1 MVKGVVFTMKE
12 EMKLLKVRQAEEQ
25 IELLR
30 KHYPLKS
37 VHKYVDERNFESSV
51 RVIGHSKHGLLVC
64 EGEGRYGLTSLYT
77 HYKELY

>member
-1 MVKGVVFTMKE
+1 MKE
-12 EMKLLKVRQAEEQ
+12 EMKLLKVRHAKEE
-25 IELLR
+25 ILK
-30 KHYPLKS
+30 KHYPLNS
-37 VHKYVDERNFESSV
+37 VHKYMDERNFESSV